1 MVCNGTVL
9 ETDKGPLPILQDN
22 SFEFFWSTEEV
33 IYRAITSIDGG
44 DLDDDQLDEL
54 LITAQGQGVY
64 VLDTIDGVLAIQ
76 KVNQPFEDWETDPSH
91 PYPLDYYVDYMKAS
105 SPAVSFDAGNP
116 PYNTYAA
123 AEIDGQFAM
132 IQYQDAEVDPKDR
145 PQYAIYDFGQDE
157 EATGNG
163 VIDQYIG
170 STPYFHDLEIRMN
183 LDFPDY
189 TISISKDAE
198 TWYEIPS
205 SMIYSRYVSSQ
216 TYDLQID
223 VDSILADNMIDY
235 FRYIKFNVTS
245 TGYVSIDSIQ
255 TLIANTPINTGQS
268 AVIGEMVFK
277 GDETPQTAGLIGT
290 VDGTIIAIVYDTA
303 NSRYNVVWDSYK
315 DEAYKLNKNL
325 FDLAIIK
332 NRNTFPAWID
342 EDTSGLDWDLTST
355 QMFSYTAENFVNY
368 KYDTNLEYIIT
379 TSSPGDVRVYTQSSY
394 NSEPQYNSEL
404 TQMLFQTSN
413 FGSSYSVD
421 SYINNRI
428 ANGAQRFAFSLVPV
442 EGNYPRNNLAVSGLL
457 DDVDPVNNPFWL
469 FVSSWDGDVTHQ
481 GVNQHVSFNGATD
494 AAIFFLEE
502 TKSGDSDYP
511 SECGTYSFST
521 CTYFNPL
528 LDANDQITTLSESE
542 LSGILT
548 PIFKQSTWLPQI
560 AAADFIGNDVS
571 DLVLTN
577 GKLHLLEASH
587 EMADDAKTDAK
598 DNLQYRPIDHAIYAG
613 YENLDYTYK
622 SEYFKDINDNA
633 RGREWTYANPVDLDT
648 DGDMDLILGFA
659 RYDDVNYGFDSH
671 NYGIT
676 YFENE
681 GTSKYPIWKELATAV
696 NNMDTETNFA
706 VNGYV
711 DPQVIFNT
719 YNIDGEVLNPTLGYH
734 PLLKSDKP
742 SQMLMFQSTSSTSIY
757 PGKLKSL
764 LADYEPPTSIL
775 AATYPSVRRLD
786 INLKYHTTSYY
797 LPPVSISIT
806 TKNMGYHIMETWN
819 NEYELRDWTL
829 SMD

>member
-1 MVCNGTVL
+1 
-9 ETDKGPLPILQDN
+9 
-22 SFEFFWSTEEV
+22 
-33 IYRAITSIDGG
+33 
-44 DLDDDQLDEL
+44 
-54 LITAQGQGVY
+54 
-64 VLDTIDGVLAIQ
+64 
-76 KVNQPFEDWETDPSH
+76 
-91 PYPLDYYVDYMKAS
+91 
-105 SPAVSFDAGNP
+105 
-116 PYNTYAA
+116 
-123 AEIDGQFAM
+123 
-132 IQYQDAEVDPKDR
+132 
-145 PQYAIYDFGQDE
+145 
-157 EATGNG
+157 
-163 VIDQYIG
+163 
-170 STPYFHDLEIRMN
+170 
-183 LDFPDY
+183 
-189 TISISKDAE
+189 
-198 TWYEIPS
+198 
-205 SMIYSRYVSSQ
+205 
-216 TYDLQID
+216 
-223 VDSILADNMIDY
+223 
-235 FRYIKFNVTS
+235 
-245 TGYVSIDSIQ
+245 
-255 TLIANTPINTGQS
+255 
-268 AVIGEMVFK
+268 
-277 GDETPQTAGLIGT
+277 
-290 VDGTIIAIVYDTA
+290 
-303 NSRYNVVWDSYK
+303 
-315 DEAYKLNKNL
+315 AYKLNKNL

-368 KYDTNLEYIIT
+368 KYDTNLEYIIS
-379 TSSPGDVRVYTQSSY
+379 TSTPGDVRVYTQSSY
-394 NSEPQYNSEL
+394 NSEPQYNLEL

-413 FGSSYSVD
+413 YGSSYTVD

-428 ANGAQRFAFSLVPV
+428 TDGAQRFAFSLVPV

-469 FVSSWDGDVTHQ
+469 FVSSWDGDVAHQ

-494 AAIFFLEE
+494 VAIFFLEE
-502 TKSGDSDYP
+502 TKSGDGDYP

-560 AAADFIGNDVS
+560 AASDFIGNDVS

-587 EMADDAKTDAK
+587 EMADDAQTDAK
-598 DNLQYRPIDHAIYAG
+598 DNLQYRPIDHATNAG

-622 SEYFKDINDNA
+622 AEYFKDINDNA
-633 RGREWTYANPVDLDT
+633 RGREWIYANPVDLDT
-648 DGDMDLILGFA
+648 DGDIDLILGFA
-659 RYDDVNYGFDSH
+659 RYDDANYGFDSH

-681 GTSKYPIWKELATAV
+681 GTSIYPIWKELATAV

-706 VNGYV
+706 VNGYI

-719 YNIDGEVLNPTLGYH
+719 YHIEGGVLNPNLGYH

-797 LPPVSISIT
+797 NPPVSMSIT

-829 SMD
+829 SMDTADLDGDGKNEVIVGDFNNNIIVFEHLSNNSYKRAYSSFDINETYSTDISPYETEQFDGISTTFNQTEFTHVKQLIAGFDINQNGRQEFIASTESTVYVFESTPTSLGRIRDDTYKLISVIDITDHPLLVSVPEELRTITAMTSGDINFNGKNELIIAATSTLLVYEVEIDTLTYEELVNMPLNVYYSYLFKYEEIYLGDGSLGFYNLPGNVLIHPEYNINSIL